1 MVTVS
6 SSIAARGKI
15 GFEDLPAD
23 RRYQWFASYARSKLA
38 NLMFALELDHR
49 AKDGKAGLASHPGAA
64 SSSLLTGKERD
75 WGRRPRL
82 SEVILA
88 CIQALAGQPP
98 RRRPDAALRGD
109 RGRPYRRRVHR
120 PRRTGPPEGAPQEIA
135 IPEAAL
141 APAVRR
147 RLWDLSAPAHRSGL
161 CGAHLT
167 LPLVRP
173 TAGPLRRGQGR
184 PQVARLAASAPGQPL
199 LLPAGLVPGS
209 RGPITLVR

>member
-1 MVTVS
+1 
-6 SSIAARGKI
+6 
-15 GFEDLPAD
+15 
-23 RRYQWFASYARSKLA
+23 
-38 NLMFALELDHR
+38 MFALELDHR

-88 CIQALAGQPP
+88 RIQALAGQSP

-109 RGRPYRRRVHR
+109 RGRPDRRRVHR
-120 PRRTGPPEGAPQEIA
+120 PRRTGPPEGAPQEVA

-147 RLWDLSAPAHRSGL
+147 RLWDLSAR
-161 CGAHLT
+161 LT
-167 LPLVRP
+167 GVDYAALTSPSPWSARP
-173 TAGPLRRGQGR
+173 QGR
-184 PQVARLAASAPGQPL
+184 FGEARDARRWQGSQPA
-199 LLPAGLVPGS
+199 LPDSPHCCPRALFPEAGGRLH
-209 RGPITLVR
+209 